1 VRTWRS
7 SLLWGLLMLTGV
19 LALATGLVDPAWAA
33 KAKQATPQWRI
44 YWDQTWR
51 VINFL
56 ILAFFI
62 VKMARLPLK
71 SFLKGQREAVSKR
84 LDEMEQA
91 KAEAEAEHREIQ
103 QKIQNLQQ
111 ELDRYEQALAD
122 TAAKEREQMLEE
134 ARGDAEII
142 MQRAQIQAE
151 QALRRARRLLAAEM
165 LDEAASIAAQKI
177 AEVIDDKDRAR
188 LVESFASHLDQKAQQ
203 AQSAV

>member
-1 VRTWRS
+1 
-7 SLLWGLLMLTGV
+7 
-19 LALATGLVDPAWAA
+19 
-33 KAKQATPQWRI
+33 
-44 YWDQTWR
+44 
-51 VINFL
+51 
-56 ILAFFI
+56 
-62 VKMARLPLK
+62 
-71 SFLKGQREAVSKR
+71 LKGQREAVSKR